1 MAQTDAQ
8 RKSSAPVADVN
19 KLVKALFKRK
29 LSGDLSTQRD
39 IFDEEAGEDIANPDL
54 AEYKRS
60 TRG

>member
-8 RKSSAPVADVN
+8 RKSSAPVSDIN
-19 KLVKALFKRK
+19 KLVKSLFKRR
-29 LSGDLSTQRD
+29 LGGNLSTQRD

-54 AEYKRS
+54 AEYKRT

>member
-8 RKSSAPVADVN
+8 RKSSTPVSNVH

-29 LSGDLSTQRD
+29 FREDLSTQRD
-39 IFDEEAGEDIANPDL
+39 IFDEQAGEDIANPDL
-54 AEYKRS
+54 IEYKRS